1 MTKEEI
7 KKLIREEIQKHT
19 SEIIDIASDKNI
31 FHKVESMLKNYN
43 RFKKR
48 VEVLKQELD
57 NIIIKKQ
64 VNYGII
70 FSSQYEHLSEAE
82 KIEIKKEE
90 IKKSINQ
97 YQSLINLMDFGL
109 NEIKNDKYIE
119 IIKLKYFERNTNEE
133 IAEKLNI
140 EERTVRRNKNRLVEE
155 LITIIFPD
163 EILKIFL

>member
-1 MTKEEI
+1 MTKDEI
-7 KKLIREEIQKHT
+7 KKLIREEIKKHT
-19 SEIIDIASDKNI
+19 KEIITIANDENI
-31 FHKVESMLKNYN
+31 FHKVENMLKNYN
-43 RFKKR
+43 RFKNR
-48 VEVLKQELD
+48 IHILQQELE

-70 FSSQYEHLSEAE
+70 FSNQHEHLSETE

-97 YQSLINLMDFGL
+97 YEGLINLIDFGL
-109 NEIKNDKYIE
+109 NEIKNDKYLD
-119 IIKLKYFERNTNEE
+119 IIKLKYFEKNTNEE

-155 LITIIFPD
+155 LTAIIFPD